1 MKADNLNN
9 FKKTLKTFLQSR
21 RLTLPLLLLL
31 SLEYYFEINEMKV
44 KKDVFIIIIIIIII
58 IKSSN
63 IIIITA
69 VTAII
74 IFLLLFLILLL
85 SSIFFPSAH
94 YCISTVFAEG
104 PQWK

>member
-44 KKDVFIIIIIIIII
+44 KKDIFIIIIIIIIII

-69 VTAII
+69 ATAII

-104 PQWK
+104 PQ

>member
-58 IKSSN
+58 IIKSSN

-104 PQWK
+104 PQ